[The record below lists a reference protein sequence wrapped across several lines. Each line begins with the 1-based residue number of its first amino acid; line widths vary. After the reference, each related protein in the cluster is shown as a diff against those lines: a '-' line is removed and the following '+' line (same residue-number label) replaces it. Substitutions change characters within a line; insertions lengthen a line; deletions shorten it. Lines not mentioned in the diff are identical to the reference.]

1 MVMIITTRH
10 EKVRFTDTLQSLGLA
25 KNEALIYETLVK
37 HGQLSVSVLAVKAG
51 IHRRNVYDTVA
62 RLIDKGLIYEVL
74 GETENIYCAVDPS
87 KLREML
93 AEKEELLD
101 RQLPALAELYAQNP
115 IDSAVY
121 LLKGKEGWK
130 QVMRDILRLK
140 ADVHTI
146 AANGG
151 WNERNLG
158 GFFEQFKKQAAAAEI
173 NFYILYDTVARKEQ
187 SVFKQFVTAH
197 RFLPSAYLTDSA
209 IDIFADRVVI
219 NANIK
224 SDATA
229 DEDISIMIINQ
240 TIADSYRKWWQ
251 FMWDHC
257 PKPDK

>member
-1 MVMIITTRH
+1 MQ
-10 EKVRFTDTLQSLGLA
+10 FTDTLQTLGLA

-37 HGQLSVSVLAVKAG
+37 YGQLGVSSLSVKSG

-62 RLIDKGLIYEVL
+62 RLVDKGLLFEVL
-74 GETENIYCAVDPS
+74 GEAENIYCAVDPS

-93 AEKEELLD
+93 AEKEAALNK
-101 RQLPALAELYAQNP
+101 QLPDLQNLYAATP
-115 IDSAVY
+115 PTSAVY

-140 ADVHTI
+140 SDVHTI

-158 GFFEQFKKQAAAAEI
+158 PFFGQFTKQALQIGI
-173 NFYILYDTVARKEQ
+173 NFYIIYDAGSRKE
-187 SVFKQFVTAH
+187 SAIKQLDPFR
-197 RFLPSAYLTDSA
+197 RFLPQAYKTASA

-224 SDATA
+224 SDAPS
-229 DEDISIMIINQ
+229 DEDISIVIVNQ
-240 TIADSYRKWWQ
+240 SIADSYRRWWQ
-251 FMWDHC
+251 FMWDNC
-257 PKPDK
+257 KPEK

>member
-1 MVMIITTRH
+1 M
-10 EKVRFTDTLQSLGLA
+10 KFTDTLQTLGLA

-37 HGQLSVSVLAVKAG
+37 YGQLAVSALSVKSG

-62 RLIDKGLIYEVL
+62 RLVDKGLIFEVI
-74 GETENIYCAVDPS
+74 GDAENIYSAVDPS

-93 AEKEELLD
+93 AEKETLLEK
-101 RQLPALAELYAQNP
+101 QLPDLEKMFTDTP
-115 IDSAVY
+115 INSAVY
-121 LLKGKEGWK
+121 VLKGKEGWK
-130 QVMRDILRLK
+130 QVMRDILRSN

-158 GFFEQFKKQAAAAEI
+158 PFFEQFIKQAKQLDI
-173 NFYILYDTVARKEQ
+173 NFYILYDAGSRKE
-187 SVFKQFVTAH
+187 SAIKQLDPFR
-197 RFLPSAYLTDSA
+197 RFLPAAYKTASA

-219 NANIK
+219 NANTK
-224 SDATA
+224 SDAPT

-240 TIADSYRKWWQ
+240 LIADSYRKWWQ

-257 PKPDK
+257 KPEK